1 MTKPP
6 AASSEQQTRCRL
18 VQQDIH
24 LERDAATQR
33 VVASV
38 ECARKT
44 CVTDVEHCA
53 RCPHFVRIDTHEA
66 GYVLLCS
73 TAPDPADPSEE

>member
-6 AASSEQQTRCRL
+6 AASSQGRKCRL

-24 LERDAATQR
+24 LARDAETQR

-38 ECARKT
+38 VCARKA
-44 CVTDVEHCA
+44 CVTDVDSCG

-66 GYVLLCS
+66 GYVLLC
-73 TAPDPADPSEE
+73 TTTPGDAPPEED